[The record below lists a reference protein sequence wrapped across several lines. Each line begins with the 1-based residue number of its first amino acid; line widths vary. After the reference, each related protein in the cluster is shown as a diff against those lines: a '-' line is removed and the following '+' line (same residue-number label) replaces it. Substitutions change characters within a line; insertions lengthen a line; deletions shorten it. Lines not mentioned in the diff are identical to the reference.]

1 MNRKFRRYTHRSLPA
16 GDEETGKRKR
26 KRNSSEGGARIGG
39 RKSLENLAA
48 CCETSFGPA
57 RGLLLFVSFRNLPT
71 VLRGN
76 EGSTLSPEGTFETKG
91 HLRGKFD
98 VFPFSIEHGHKE
110 PWRSGHS
117 GEHNIRA
124 LLAAIQ

>member
-1 MNRKFRRYTHRSLPA
+1 MRRLGKEREKEILRK
-16 GDEETGKRKR
+16 EEHGL
-26 KRNSSEGGARIGG
+26 EG

-76 EGSTLSPEGTFETKG
+76 EGSSFSAEGTFETKG

-98 VFPFSIEHGHKE
+98 VFPFSTEHGHKE

-117 GEHNIRA
+117 GEHNIRV